1 MILKILKYNYIII
14 ALTIVFSACQQ
25 KEGQVTQRLFKKYE
39 GKPDVYL
46 FDIQPNL
53 ISAFID
59 DDTEKNKELKT
70 ALENLDNIYILLFRT
85 YNKKVERKDILLNK
99 FNEYYTENNYEDLV
113 IINQYNEKVIL
124 KYNEKNNEQNEL
136 IILLTDNNSFVALSL
151 TGKFDYNTLT
161 TLLKIDNIE
170 TLKDMKDK

>member
-1 MILKILKYNYIII
+1 MTQKILKYKYIIL
-14 ALTIVFSACQQ
+14 ALIFIFNACRQ
-25 KEGQVTQRLFKKYE
+25 KDGQVTQRLFKKYE
-39 GKPDVYL
+39 GKQDVYL

-85 YNKKVERKDILLNK
+85 YNKKVERKNILFNK
-99 FNEYYTENNYEDLV
+99 FNEYYSENNYNNLV
-113 IINQYNEKVIL
+113 IINQYNEKVVL
-124 KYNEKNNEQNEL
+124 KYNEKVNEQDEL
-136 IILLTDNNSFVALSL
+136 IILLTDNDSFVTLSMI
-151 TGKFDYNTLT
+151 GKFDYYTLT

-170 TLKDMKDK
+170 TLKEMKDK